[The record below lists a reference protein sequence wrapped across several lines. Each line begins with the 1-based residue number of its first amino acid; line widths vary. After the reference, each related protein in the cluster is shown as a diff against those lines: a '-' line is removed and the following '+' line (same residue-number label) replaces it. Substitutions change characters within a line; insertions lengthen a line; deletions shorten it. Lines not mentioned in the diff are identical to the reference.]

1 MRQRSLDELRVNGRG
16 RYLPLKAG
24 LTHVIEEG
32 QDDQPAILLVHG
44 ATVPA
49 WEFDRLIPY
58 LRAAGWRTIRFDLFG
73 HGLSDRPAVRYDFS
87 FFLEQA
93 LEVLDGITSYR
104 PLTLLGH
111 SFGAALAAAM
121 ASQRPERIERLV
133 LVAPLL
139 DFMANSFWGQ
149 VFSLPGIGG
158 LMMRH
163 VGLPVLERRRARRYK
178 AIGAEDLIW
187 RFVSEA
193 RAPGYADALAS
204 MFANRTLG
212 QQREHYQRL
221 QSSTHEIFVVTGSA
235 DRVVPL
241 RDVTEVRSLLP
252 RHEYRQI
259 ENAEHNLLLTHA
271 ALVTSVLPPP
281 HPGLRQFESV
291 VRRPTPTDL
300 ASAKP

>member
-1 MRQRSLDELRVNGRG
+1 VRQPSLDELRVNGRG
-16 RYLPLKAG
+16 RYLPLRAG

-32 QDDQPAILLVHG
+32 QDDQAAILLVHG

-49 WEFDRLIPY
+49 WEFDRLIPH

-73 HGLSDRPAVRYDFS
+73 HGLSDRPAVRYDFN
-87 FFLEQA
+87 FFLQQA
-93 LEVLDGITSYR
+93 LEVLDGISSHR

-158 LMMRH
+158 LMMRR
-163 VGLPVLERRRARRYK
+163 VGLPVLERRRARRYQ
-178 AIGAEDLIW
+178 AIGAEDLTR

-212 QQREHYQRL
+212 PQREHYQRL
-221 QSSTHEIFVVTGSA
+221 QASTHEIFVVAGSA

-241 RDVTEVRSLLP
+241 RDVDEVRSLLP
-252 RHEYRQI
+252 THEYRQI
-259 ENAEHNLLLTHA
+259 ENAQHNLLLTHPE
-271 ALVTSVLPPP
+271 LVTSVLPPP
-281 HPGLRQFESV
+281 RSGP
-291 VRRPTPTDL
+291 
-300 ASAKP
+300 

>member
-1 MRQRSLDELRVNGRG
+1 VRQPSLDELRVNGRG

-32 QDDQPAILLVHG
+32 QDDQAAILLVHG

-49 WEFDRLIPY
+49 WEFDRLIPH

-73 HGLSDRPAVRYDFS
+73 HGLSDRPAVRYDFN

-93 LEVLDGITSYR
+93 LEVLDGISSHR

-158 LMMRH
+158 LMMRR
-163 VGLPVLERRRARRYK
+163 VGLPVLERRRARRYQ
-178 AIGAEDLIW
+178 AIGAEDLTW

-212 QQREHYQRL
+212 PQREHYQRL
-221 QSSTHEIFVVTGSA
+221 QASTQEIFVVAGSA
-235 DRVVPL
+235 DRIVPL
-241 RDVTEVRSLLP
+241 RDVAEVRSLLP
-252 RHEYRQI
+252 MHAYRQI
-259 ENAEHNLLLTHA
+259 ENAQHNLLLTHP

-281 HPGLRQFESV
+281 HPGTR
-291 VRRPTPTDL
+291 
-300 ASAKP
+300 

>member
-1 MRQRSLDELRVNGRG
+1 VRQRSLDELRVNGRG
-16 RYLPLKAG
+16 RYLPLRAG

-32 QDDQPAILLVHG
+32 QDDQAAILLVHG

-49 WEFDRLIPY
+49 WEFDRLIPH

-73 HGLSDRPAVRYDFS
+73 HGLSDRPAVRYDFG

-93 LEVLDGITSYR
+93 LEVLDGITSHR

-111 SFGAALAAAM
+111 SFGAALVAAM

-158 LMMRH
+158 LMMRR
-163 VGLPVLERRRARRYK
+163 VGLPVLERRRARRYH
-178 AIGAEDLIW
+178 AIGAEDLTC

-193 RAPGYADALAS
+193 RAPGYANALAS
-204 MFANRTLG
+204 MFTNRTLG
-212 QQREHYQRL
+212 PQRVHYQRL
-221 QSSTHEIFVVTGSA
+221 QSSKHEIFVVAGSA
-235 DRVVPL
+235 DRIVPL
-241 RDVTEVRSLLP
+241 RDVAEVRSLLP

-259 ENAEHNLLLTHA
+259 ENAEHNLLLTHP

-281 HPGLRQFESV
+281 HPG
-291 VRRPTPTDL
+291 PG
-300 ASAKP
+300 

>member
-1 MRQRSLDELRVNGRG
+1 MRQRSLDELRVNGLG
-16 RYLPLKAG
+16 RYLPLRAG

-32 QDDQPAILLVHG
+32 QDDQAAILLVHG

-49 WEFDRLIPY
+49 WEFDRLIPH

-93 LEVLDGITSYR
+93 LEVLDGITSHR

-121 ASQRPERIERLV
+121 ASRRPERIERLV

-149 VFSLPGIGG
+149 IFSLPGIGG
-158 LMMRH
+158 LMMRR
-163 VGLPVLERRRARRYK
+163 VGLPVLERRRARRYQ
-178 AIGAEDLIW
+178 AIGAEDLTW

-193 RAPGYADALAS
+193 RAPIIPGVSDPVSDPVVQLLRALLGGPLPTSALLADLS
-204 MFANRTLG
+204 LKHRHSFRTRYLRPAMEG
-212 QQREHYQRL
+212 GWIEPTLPDKLNNRL
-221 QSSTHEIFVVTGSA
+221 QRYH
-235 DRVVPL
+235 
-241 RDVTEVRSLLP
+241 
-252 RHEYRQI
+252 
-259 ENAEHNLLLTHA
+259 LTA
-271 ALVTSVLPPP
+271 AA
-281 HPGLRQFESV
+281 
-291 VRRPTPTDL
+291 RPKHR
-300 ASAKP
+300 ACF

>member
-1 MRQRSLDELRVNGRG
+1 MRQHSLDELRVNGPG

-32 QDDQPAILLVHG
+32 QDDQPVILLVHG

-49 WEFDRLIPY
+49 WEFDRLIPH

-73 HGLSDRPAVRYDFS
+73 HGLSDRPSVRYDFNL
-87 FFLEQA
+87 FLEQA
-93 LEVLDGITSYR
+93 LEVMDGIPSHR

-149 VFSLPGIGG
+149 VFALPGIGG
-158 LMMRH
+158 LMMRR
-163 VGLPVLERRRARRYK
+163 VGLPVLERRRARRYQ
-178 AIGAEDLIW
+178 AIGAEDLTS
-187 RFVSEA
+187 RFVCEA

-212 QQREHYQRL
+212 PQRAHYQRL
-221 QSSTHEIFVVTGSA
+221 QSSKHEIFVVAGSA
-235 DRVVPL
+235 DQVVPL

-259 ENAEHNLLLTHA
+259 ENAQHNLLLTHP

-281 HPGLRQFESV
+281 YPSTR
-291 VRRPTPTDL
+291 
-300 ASAKP
+300 

>member
-1 MRQRSLDELRVNGRG
+1 MRQLSLDELRVNGRG
-16 RYLPLKAG
+16 RYLPLRAG

-32 QDDQPAILLVHG
+32 QDDQAPILLVHG

-49 WEFDRLIPY
+49 WEFDRLIPH
-58 LRAAGWRTIRFDLFG
+58 LRTAGWRTIRFDLFG

-93 LEVLDGITSYR
+93 LEVLDGITSHR

-139 DFMANSFWGQ
+139 DFMAHSFWGQ

-158 LMMRH
+158 LMMRR
-163 VGLPVLERRRARRYK
+163 VGLPVLERRRARRYQ
-178 AIGAEDLIW
+178 AIGAEDLTR

-193 RAPGYADALAS
+193 RAPGYADALA
-204 MFANRTLG
+204 
-212 QQREHYQRL
+212 
-221 QSSTHEIFVVTGSA
+221 
-235 DRVVPL
+235 
-241 RDVTEVRSLLP
+241 
-252 RHEYRQI
+252 
-259 ENAEHNLLLTHA
+259 
-271 ALVTSVLPPP
+271 
-281 HPGLRQFESV
+281 
-291 VRRPTPTDL
+291 
-300 ASAKP
+300 

>member
-1 MRQRSLDELRVNGRG
+1 LRRIFEAKVRQPSLDELRVNGRG
-16 RYLPLKAG
+16 RYLPLRAG

-32 QDDQPAILLVHG
+32 QDDQAAILLVHG

-49 WEFDRLIPY
+49 WEFDRLIPH
-58 LRAAGWRTIRFDLFG
+58 LRAAGWRSIRFDLFG
-73 HGLSDRPAVRYDFS
+73 HGLSDRPAVRYDFN

-93 LEVLDGITSYR
+93 LEVLDGIPSHR

-121 ASQRPERIERLV
+121 ARQRPERIERLV

-163 VGLPVLERRRARRYK
+163 VGLPVLERRRARRYQ
-178 AIGAEDLIW
+178 AIGAEDLTS
-187 RFVSEA
+187 RFISEA

-212 QQREHYQRL
+212 PQREHYQRL
-221 QSSTHEIFVVTGSA
+221 PSSMHEIFVVAGSA
-235 DRVVPL
+235 DRIVPL
-241 RDVTEVRSLLP
+241 RDVAEVRALLP
-252 RHEYRQI
+252 MHAYRQI
-259 ENAEHNLLLTHA
+259 ENAEHNLLLTHP

-281 HPGLRQFESV
+281 HPG
-291 VRRPTPTDL
+291 TG
-300 ASAKP
+300 

>member
-1 MRQRSLDELRVNGRG
+1 MRQLSLDELRVHGRG
-16 RYLPLKAG
+16 RYLPLRAG

-32 QDDQPAILLVHG
+32 QDDQAAILLVHG

-49 WEFDRLIPY
+49 WEFDRLIPH

-93 LEVLDGITSYR
+93 LEVLDGISSHR

-158 LMMRH
+158 LMMRR
-163 VGLPVLERRRARRYK
+163 VGLPVLERRRARRYQ
-178 AIGAEDLIW
+178 AIGAEDLTW

-204 MFANRTLG
+204 MFANQTLG
-212 QQREHYQRL
+212 PQREHYRRL
-221 QSSTHEIFVVTGSA
+221 QSSTHEIFVVAGSA
-235 DRVVPL
+235 DRIVPL
-241 RDVTEVRSLLP
+241 RDVAEVRSLLP
-252 RHEYRQI
+252 MHAYRQI
-259 ENAEHNLLLTHA
+259 ENAEHNLLLTHP
-271 ALVTSVLPPP
+271 ALVTSVLAPP
-281 HPGLRQFESV
+281 HPG
-291 VRRPTPTDL
+291 TG
-300 ASAKP
+300 

>member
-1 MRQRSLDELRVNGRG
+1 VRQRSLDELRVNGRG
-16 RYLPLKAG
+16 RYLPLRAG

-32 QDDQPAILLVHG
+32 QDDQAAILLVHG

-49 WEFDRLIPY
+49 WEFDRLIPH

-73 HGLSDRPAVRYDFS
+73 HGLSDRPAVRYDFG

-93 LEVLDGITSYR
+93 LEVLDGITSHR

-111 SFGAALAAAM
+111 SFGAALVAAM

-158 LMMRH
+158 LMMRR
-163 VGLPVLERRRARRYK
+163 VGLPVLERRRARRYH
-178 AIGAEDLIW
+178 AIGAEDLTC

-193 RAPGYADALAS
+193 RAPGYANALAS

-212 QQREHYQRL
+212 PQRVHYQRL
-221 QSSTHEIFVVTGSA
+221 QSSKHEIFVVAGSA
-235 DRVVPL
+235 DRIVPL
-241 RDVTEVRSLLP
+241 RDVAEVRSLLP

-259 ENAEHNLLLTHA
+259 ENAEHNLLLTHP

-281 HPGLRQFESV
+281 HPG
-291 VRRPTPTDL
+291 PG
-300 ASAKP
+300 

>member
-1 MRQRSLDELRVNGRG
+1 
-16 RYLPLKAG
+16 
-24 LTHVIEEG
+24 
-32 QDDQPAILLVHG
+32 VHG

-73 HGLSDRPAVRYDFS
+73 HGLSDRPAVRYDFN
-87 FFLEQA
+87 FVLEQA
-93 LEVLDGITSYR
+93 PEVRDGITGQR

-158 LMMRH
+158 LMMRR

-178 AIGAEDLIW
+178 AIGAEDLTK

-193 RAPGYADALAS
+193 RVPGYANALAS

-221 QSSTHEIFVVTGSA
+221 QSSPHEILVVAGSA
-235 DRVVPL
+235 DRIVPL
-241 RDVTEVRSLLP
+241 RDVAEVRSLLP
-252 RHEYRQI
+252 MHEYRQI
-259 ENAEHNLLLTHA
+259 ENAQHNLLLTHPE
-271 ALVTSVLPPP
+271 LVTSVLPPP
-281 HPGLRQFESV
+281 RSGS
-291 VRRPTPTDL
+291 
-300 ASAKP
+300 

>member
-1 MRQRSLDELRVNGRG
+1 MRQPSLDELRVHGRG

-24 LTHVIEEG
+24 LTQVIEEG
-32 QDDQPAILLVHG
+32 QDDQAAMLLVHG

-49 WEFDRLIPY
+49 WEFDRLIPH

-73 HGLSDRPAVRYDFS
+73 HGLSDRLAVRYDFS
-87 FFLEQA
+87 LFLEQA
-93 LEVLDGITSYR
+93 LEVLDGISSHR
-104 PLTLLGH
+104 PITLLGH

-163 VGLPVLERRRARRYK
+163 VGLPVLERRRARRYQ
-178 AIGAEDLIW
+178 AIGAEDLTW

-212 QQREHYQRL
+212 PQREHYQRL
-221 QSSTHEIFVVTGSA
+221 QASTHEIFVVAGSA
-235 DRVVPL
+235 DRIVPL
-241 RDVTEVRSLLP
+241 RDVAEVRALLP
-252 RHEYRQI
+252 MHTYRQI
-259 ENAEHNLLLTHA
+259 ENAQHNLLLTHP

-281 HPGLRQFESV
+281 HPGTR
-291 VRRPTPTDL
+291 
-300 ASAKP
+300 

>member
-16 RYLPLKAG
+16 RYLPLRAG

-32 QDDQPAILLVHG
+32 QDDQAAILLVHG

-49 WEFDRLIPY
+49 WEFDRLIPH

-73 HGLSDRPAVRYDFS
+73 HGLSDRPAVRYDFG

-93 LEVLDGITSYR
+93 LEVLDGITSHR

-111 SFGAALAAAM
+111 SFGAALVAAM

-158 LMMRH
+158 LMMRR
-163 VGLPVLERRRARRYK
+163 VGLPVLERRRARRYH
-178 AIGAEDLIW
+178 AIGAEDLTC

-193 RAPGYADALAS
+193 RAPGYANALAS

-212 QQREHYQRL
+212 PQRVHYQRL
-221 QSSTHEIFVVTGSA
+221 QSSKHEIFVVAGSA
-235 DRVVPL
+235 DRIVPL
-241 RDVTEVRSLLP
+241 RDVAEVRSLLP

-259 ENAEHNLLLTHA
+259 ENAEHNLLLTHP

-281 HPGLRQFESV
+281 HPGPR
-291 VRRPTPTDL
+291 
-300 ASAKP
+300 

>member
-1 MRQRSLDELRVNGRG
+1 VRQPSLDELRVNGRG
-16 RYLPLKAG
+16 RYLPLRAG

-32 QDDQPAILLVHG
+32 QDDQAAILLVHG

-49 WEFDRLIPY
+49 WEFDRLIPH

-73 HGLSDRPAVRYDFS
+73 HGLSDRPAVRYDFN
-87 FFLEQA
+87 FFLQQA
-93 LEVLDGITSYR
+93 LEVLDGIGSHR

-111 SFGAALAAAM
+111 SFGASLAAAM

-158 LMMRH
+158 LMMRR
-163 VGLPVLERRRARRYK
+163 VGLPVLERRRARRYQ
-178 AIGAEDLIW
+178 AIGAEDLTR

-212 QQREHYQRL
+212 PQREHYQGL
-221 QSSTHEIFVVTGSA
+221 QASTHEIFVVAGSA

-241 RDVTEVRSLLP
+241 NDVAEVRSLLP
-252 RHEYRQI
+252 THEYRQI
-259 ENAEHNLLLTHA
+259 ENAQHNLLLTHPE
-271 ALVTSVLPPP
+271 LVTSVLPPP
-281 HPGLRQFESV
+281 HPGLR
-291 VRRPTPTDL
+291 
-300 ASAKP
+300 

>member
-1 MRQRSLDELRVNGRG
+1 VQQLSLDELRVNGRG
-16 RYLPLKAG
+16 RYLPHRAG

-32 QDDQPAILLVHG
+32 QDDQPAMLLVHG

-49 WEFDRLIPY
+49 WEFDRLIPH

-73 HGLSDRPAVRYDFS
+73 HGLSDRPAVRYDFN

-93 LEVLDGITSYR
+93 LEVLDGISSHR

-121 ASQRPERIERLV
+121 ASHRPERIERLV
-133 LVAPLL
+133 MVAPLL
-139 DFMANSFWGQ
+139 DFMANSLWGQ
-149 VFSLPGIGG
+149 VFALPGIGG

-163 VGLPVLERRRARRYK
+163 VGLPVLERRRARRYQ
-178 AIGAEDLIW
+178 AIGAEDLTS
-187 RFVSEA
+187 RFISEA

-212 QQREHYQRL
+212 PQREHYQRL
-221 QSSTHEIFVVTGSA
+221 QASTHEIFVVAGSA
-235 DRVVPL
+235 DRIVPL
-241 RDVTEVRSLLP
+241 RDVAEVRSLLP
-252 RHEYRQI
+252 KHAYRQI
-259 ENAEHNLLLTHA
+259 ENAQHNLLLTHPS
-271 ALVTSVLPPP
+271 LVTSVLPPP

-291 VRRPTPTDL
+291 VRCPTPTDL
-300 ASAKP
+300 GSATP

>member
-1 MRQRSLDELRVNGRG
+1 MRQPSLDELRVNGRG

-32 QDDQPAILLVHG
+32 QDDQAAILLVHG

-49 WEFDRLIPY
+49 WEFDRLIPH

-73 HGLSDRPAVRYDFS
+73 HGLSDRPAVRYDFN

-93 LEVLDGITSYR
+93 LEVLDGISSHR

-139 DFMANSFWGQ
+139 DFMANSLWGQ

-163 VGLPVLERRRARRYK
+163 IGLPVLEQRRARRYQ
-178 AIGAEDLIW
+178 AIGAEDLTW

-204 MFANRTLG
+204 MFANQTLG
-212 QQREHYQRL
+212 PQREHYQRL
-221 QSSTHEIFVVTGSA
+221 QSSTHEITVVAGSA
-235 DRVVPL
+235 DRIVPL
-241 RDVTEVRSLLP
+241 RDVAEVRSLLP
-252 RHEYRQI
+252 MHAYRQI
-259 ENAEHNLLLTHA
+259 ENAQHNLLLTHPA
-271 ALVTSVLPPP
+271 MVTSVLAPP
-281 HPGLRQFESV
+281 HPG
-291 VRRPTPTDL
+291 TG
-300 ASAKP
+300 

>member
-16 RYLPLKAG
+16 RYLPLRAG

-32 QDDQPAILLVHG
+32 QDDQAAILLVHG

-49 WEFDRLIPY
+49 WEFDRLIPH

-73 HGLSDRPAVRYDFS
+73 HGLSDRPAVRYDFG

-93 LEVLDGITSYR
+93 LEVLDGITSHR

-111 SFGAALAAAM
+111 SFGAALVAAM

-149 VFSLPGIGG
+149 VFSLPGIGR

-163 VGLPVLERRRARRYK
+163 VGLPVLERRRARRYQ
-178 AIGAEDLIW
+178 AIGAEDLTW

-221 QSSTHEIFVVTGSA
+221 QSSTHEIFVVAGSA
-235 DRVVPL
+235 DQVVPL
-241 RDVTEVRSLLP
+241 RDVAEVRSLLP

-259 ENAEHNLLLTHA
+259 ENAGHNLLLTHP
-271 ALVTSVLPPP
+271 ALMTAVLPPP
-281 HPGLRQFESV
+281 HPGTR
-291 VRRPTPTDL
+291 
-300 ASAKP
+300 

>member
-1 MRQRSLDELRVNGRG
+1 MRQRSLDELRVHGRG

-32 QDDQPAILLVHG
+32 QDDQAAMLLVHG

-49 WEFDRLIPY
+49 WEFDRLIPH

-73 HGLSDRPAVRYDFS
+73 HGLSDRPAARYDFN

-93 LEVLDGITSYR
+93 LEVLDGISSHR

-149 VFSLPGIGG
+149 VFALPGVGSM
-158 LMMRH
+158 MMRR
-163 VGLPVLERRRARRYK
+163 VGLPVLERRRARRYQ
-178 AIGAEDLIW
+178 AIGAEDLTR

-212 QQREHYQRL
+212 PQREHYQRL
-221 QSSTHEIFVVTGSA
+221 QASTHEIFVVAGSA
-235 DRVVPL
+235 DRIVPL
-241 RDVTEVRSLLP
+241 RDVAEVRALLP
-252 RHEYRQI
+252 KHAYRQI
-259 ENAEHNLLLTHA
+259 ENAQHNLLLTHP

-281 HPGLRQFESV
+281 HLGLRQFESV
-291 VRRPTPTDL
+291 VWRPTPTDL
-300 ASAKP
+300 GSATP

>member
-1 MRQRSLDELRVNGRG
+1 MRQPSLDELRVNGRG
-16 RYLPLKAG
+16 RYLPLRAG

-32 QDDQPAILLVHG
+32 QDDQAAILLVHG

-49 WEFDRLIPY
+49 WEFDRLIPH

-93 LEVLDGITSYR
+93 LEVLDGITPHR

-139 DFMANSFWGQ
+139 DFMANSFWGR

-158 LMMRH
+158 LMMRR
-163 VGLPVLERRRARRYK
+163 VGLPVLERRRARRYQ
-178 AIGAEDLIW
+178 AIGAEDLTR

-193 RAPGYADALAS
+193 RAPGYANALAS

-212 QQREHYQRL
+212 PQREHYQRL
-221 QSSTHEIFVVTGSA
+221 QSSPSEIFVVAGSA

-241 RDVTEVRSLLP
+241 RDVAEVRSLLP
-252 RHEYRQI
+252 THEYRQI
-259 ENAEHNLLLTHA
+259 ENAQHNLLLTHP
-271 ALVTSVLPPP
+271 ALVTSILPPP
-281 HPGLRQFESV
+281 HLGLR
-291 VRRPTPTDL
+291 
-300 ASAKP
+300 

>member
-16 RYLPLKAG
+16 RYLPLRAG

-32 QDDQPAILLVHG
+32 QDDQAAILLVHG

-49 WEFDRLIPY
+49 WEFDRLIPH
-58 LRAAGWRTIRFDLFG
+58 LRAEGWRTIRFDLFG
-73 HGLSDRPAVRYDFS
+73 HGLSDRPAVQYDFS

-93 LEVLDGITSYR
+93 LEVLDGITSHR

-158 LMMRH
+158 LMMRR
-163 VGLPVLERRRARRYK
+163 VGLPVLERRRARRYQ
-178 AIGAEDLIW
+178 AIGAEDLTS

-193 RAPGYADALAS
+193 RALGYADALAS

-221 QSSTHEIFVVTGSA
+221 QSSTHEIFVVAGSA
-235 DRVVPL
+235 DRIVPL
-241 RDVTEVRSLLP
+241 RDVAEVRSLLP
-252 RHEYRQI
+252 MHEYRQI
-259 ENAEHNLLLTHA
+259 ENAEHNLLLTHP

-281 HPGLRQFESV
+281 HPGTR
-291 VRRPTPTDL
+291 
-300 ASAKP
+300 

>member
-1 MRQRSLDELRVNGRG
+1 VRQPSLDELRVNGRG

-32 QDDQPAILLVHG
+32 QDDQAAILLVHG

-49 WEFDRLIPY
+49 WEFDRLIPH

-73 HGLSDRPAVRYDFS
+73 HGLSDRPAVRYDFN

-93 LEVLDGITSYR
+93 LEVLDGIGSHR

-158 LMMRH
+158 LMMRR
-163 VGLPVLERRRARRYK
+163 VGLPVLERRRARRYQ
-178 AIGAEDLIW
+178 AIGAEDLTS
-187 RFVSEA
+187 RFISEA

-212 QQREHYQRL
+212 PQREHYQRL
-221 QSSTHEIFVVTGSA
+221 QSSTHEIFVVAGSA
-235 DRVVPL
+235 DRIVPL
-241 RDVTEVRSLLP
+241 RDVAEVRSLLP
-252 RHEYRQI
+252 MHTYRQI
-259 ENAEHNLLLTHA
+259 ENAEHNLLLTHP

-281 HPGLRQFESV
+281 HPGTR
-291 VRRPTPTDL
+291 
-300 ASAKP
+300 

>member
-1 MRQRSLDELRVNGRG
+1 MRQPSLDELRVNGRG
-16 RYLPLKAG
+16 RYLPLRAG

-32 QDDQPAILLVHG
+32 QDDQAAILLVHG

-49 WEFDRLIPY
+49 WEFDRLIPH

-93 LEVLDGITSYR
+93 LEVLDGITPHR

-158 LMMRH
+158 LMMRR
-163 VGLPVLERRRARRYK
+163 VGLPVLERRRARRYQ
-178 AIGAEDLIW
+178 AIGAEDLTW
-187 RFVSEA
+187 RFISEA

-212 QQREHYQRL
+212 PQREHYQRL
-221 QSSTHEIFVVTGSA
+221 QASTHEIFVVAGSA

-241 RDVTEVRSLLP
+241 RDVDEVRSLLP
-252 RHEYRQI
+252 MHEYRQI
-259 ENAEHNLLLTHA
+259 ENAEHNLLLTHPA
-271 ALVTSVLPPP
+271 MVTSVLAPP
-281 HPGLRQFESV
+281 HPG
-291 VRRPTPTDL
+291 TG
-300 ASAKP
+300 

>member
-1 MRQRSLDELRVNGRG
+1 VRQRSLDELRVNGRG

-24 LTHVIEEG
+24 LTHFIEEG

-44 ATVPA
+44 ATVPS
-49 WEFDRLIPY
+49 WEFDRLIPH

-73 HGLSDRPAVRYDFS
+73 HGLSDRPKVRYDFS

-93 LEVLDGITSYR
+93 LEVLDGITSHR

-121 ASQRPERIERLV
+121 ASRRPERIERLV

-139 DFMANSFWGQ
+139 DFMATSLWGR
-149 VFSLPGIGG
+149 VFALPGIGG
-158 LMMRH
+158 PMMRH
-163 VGLPVLERRRARRYK
+163 VGLPVLERRRARRYQ
-178 AIGAEDLIW
+178 AIGAEDLTR

-204 MFANRTLG
+204 MFANQTLG
-212 QQREHYQRL
+212 PQREHYQRL
-221 QSSTHEIFVVTGSA
+221 QASTHEIFVVAGSA
-235 DRVVPL
+235 DHVVPL

-259 ENAEHNLLLTHA
+259 ENAQHNLLLTHP

-281 HPGLRQFESV
+281 HPGTR
-291 VRRPTPTDL
+291 
-300 ASAKP
+300 

>member
-1 MRQRSLDELRVNGRG
+1 MQQRSLDELRVNGRG
-16 RYLPLKAG
+16 RYLPHRAG

-32 QDDQPAILLVHG
+32 QDDQPAMLLVHG

-49 WEFDRLIPY
+49 WEFDRLIPH
-58 LRAAGWRTIRFDLFG
+58 LRAAGWKTIRFDLFG

-93 LEVLDGITSYR
+93 LEVLDGISSHR

-149 VFSLPGIGG
+149 VFALPGIGG

-163 VGLPVLERRRARRYK
+163 VGLPVLERRRARRYQ
-178 AIGAEDLIW
+178 AIGAEDLTL

-212 QQREHYQRL
+212 PQREHYLRL
-221 QSSTHEIFVVTGSA
+221 
-235 DRVVPL
+235 
-241 RDVTEVRSLLP
+241 
-252 RHEYRQI
+252 
-259 ENAEHNLLLTHA
+259 
-271 ALVTSVLPPP
+271 
-281 HPGLRQFESV
+281 
-291 VRRPTPTDL
+291 
-300 ASAKP
+300 

>member
-1 MRQRSLDELRVNGRG
+1 VRQRSLDELRVNGRG
-16 RYLPLKAG
+16 RYLPLRAG

-32 QDDQPAILLVHG
+32 QDDQAAILLVHG

-49 WEFDRLIPY
+49 WEFDRLIPH

-73 HGLSDRPAVRYDFS
+73 HGLSDRPAVRYDFG

-93 LEVLDGITSYR
+93 LEVLDGITSHR

-111 SFGAALAAAM
+111 SFGAALVAAM

-149 VFSLPGIGG
+149 VFSLPGIGR

-163 VGLPVLERRRARRYK
+163 VGLPVLERRRARRYQ
-178 AIGAEDLIW
+178 AIGAEDLTW

-221 QSSTHEIFVVTGSA
+221 QSSTHEIFVVAGSA
-235 DRVVPL
+235 DQVVPL
-241 RDVTEVRSLLP
+241 RDVAEVRSLLP

-259 ENAEHNLLLTHA
+259 ENAGHNLLLTHP
-271 ALVTSVLPPP
+271 ALMTAVLPPP
-281 HPGLRQFESV
+281 HPGTR
-291 VRRPTPTDL
+291 
-300 ASAKP
+300 

>member
-16 RYLPLKAG
+16 RYLPLRAG

-32 QDDQPAILLVHG
+32 QDDQAAILLVHG

-49 WEFDRLIPY
+49 WEFDRLIPH

-73 HGLSDRPAVRYDFS
+73 HGLSDRPAVRYDFG

-93 LEVLDGITSYR
+93 LEVLDGITSHR

-111 SFGAALAAAM
+111 SFGAALVAAM

-158 LMMRH
+158 LMMRR
-163 VGLPVLERRRARRYK
+163 VGLPVLERRRARRYH
-178 AIGAEDLIW
+178 AIGAEDLTC

-193 RAPGYADALAS
+193 RAPGYANALAS

-212 QQREHYQRL
+212 PQRVHYQRL
-221 QSSTHEIFVVTGSA
+221 QSSKHEIFVVAGSA
-235 DRVVPL
+235 DRIVPL
-241 RDVTEVRSLLP
+241 RDVAEVRSLLP

-259 ENAEHNLLLTHA
+259 ENAEHNLLLTHP

-281 HPGLRQFESV
+281 HPG
-291 VRRPTPTDL
+291 PG
-300 ASAKP
+300 